1 MTPGHTPA
9 WYEICVSG
17 ILEDRWLRRLEGLL
31 VHRQPE
37 GVTVCRGEVDQAGLH
52 GLLTTI
58 RDIGVELISVQKIDP
73 PAGSGFE
80 DHKKE

>member
-1 MTPGHTPA
+1 
-9 WYEICVSG
+9 
-17 ILEDRWLRRLEGLL
+17 
-31 VHRQPE
+31 
-37 GVTVCRGEVDQAGLH
+37 VDQAGLH